1 MPQRLR
7 EDQRVQGVRIIVQQ
21 SLDIARI
28 LAEAPQLA
36 RAWAAERYD
45 RQQRTQADPA
55 DYQRLR
61 ELGVPL
67 LAVPVE
73 YGGTWQSLAQ
83 SARPICTLLRTLAQ
97 GDPSITLASA
107 MHHLVLSSWRI
118 PTVPEPYT
126 ATWAQQRQEVFQT
139 VLDGAWW
146 GTIVSEPGSGG
157 DTGLTRSVAQ
167 PVKPPLEYC
176 LSGHKHFGSG
186 SGLTSFMTT
195 QAVPA
200 GESASDLFYLEVRN
214 VPWDGST
221 GMRLT
226 AAWRGHGMQ
235 STNSHAFEFTN
246 FPATRVAW
254 PGHRQELLEA
264 NGGLGGMAFTSVI
277 TGVVD
282 AAMAYTRQRLRRSR
296 SQGSTVRALQQVE
309 WALAE
314 QEAWLIA
321 QAWEGAMRS
330 FDQGTNNRRTVLLAK
345 TSIARLAES
354 VLGRL
359 CKLSGGSA
367 YTWYSPLGA
376 WFEDVRAL
384 GYLRPP
390 WNLAL
395 GQMYS
400 TSWQDN
406 AQERLVEA

>member
-1 MPQRLR
+1 M
-7 EDQRVQGVRIIVQQ
+7 IIVRQP
-21 SLDIARI
+21 LNIVEI
-28 LAEAPQLA
+28 LEQAPQLA
-36 RAWAAERYD
+36 QAWAAERHE
-45 RQQRTQADPA
+45 RQERTLGDPE

-61 ELGVPL
+61 DLSVPMM
-67 LAVPVE
+67 AVPVE
-73 YGGTWQSLAQ
+73 FGGTWESLAQ

-107 MHHLVLSSWRI
+107 MHHLVLSSWRV
-118 PTVPEPYT
+118 PAVPEPYT
-126 ATWAQQRQEVFQT
+126 AIWKQQRQEVFQT

-157 DTGLTRSVAQ
+157 DTGRTTSVAQ
-167 PVKPPLEYC
+167 PVTPPLAYR

-195 QAVPA
+195 QAIPA
-200 GESASDLFYLEVRN
+200 GERAADLFFLEVRN

-226 AAWRGHGMQ
+226 APWRGHGMRA
-235 STNSHAFEFTN
+235 TNSHAFEFTN

-254 PGHRQELLEA
+254 PGHRQELMEA

-282 AAMAYTRQRLRRSR
+282 AAMAYTRQRLRRSL
-296 SQGSTVRALQQVE
+296 SQGSTARAFQQVE
-309 WALAE
+309 WATAE
-314 QEAWLIA
+314 QEAWLIE
-321 QAWEGAMRS
+321 QAWEGAMRT
-330 FDQGTNNRRTVLLAK
+330 FDQGTSNRRTVLLAK
-345 TSIARLAES
+345 TSIARLAEA

-390 WNLAL
+390 WALAFD
-395 GQMYS
+395 QMYNA
-400 TSWQDN
+400 SWQESIVEG
-406 AQERLVEA
+406 AQELD

>member
-1 MPQRLR
+1 
-7 EDQRVQGVRIIVQQ
+7 VQQ
-21 SLDIARI
+21 SLSLARI
-28 LAEAPQLA
+28 LEEVPQLA
-36 RAWAAERYD
+36 RAWAAERHD

-55 DYQRLR
+55 DYQLLR

-67 LAVPVE
+67 MAVPVE
-73 YGGTWQSLAQ
+73 FGGTWESLAQ

-97 GDPSITLASA
+97 GDSSITLASA
-107 MHHLVLSSWRI
+107 MHHLVLASWRI

-126 ATWAQQRQEVFQT
+126 AAWVRQRQEVFQT

-157 DTGLTRSVAQ
+157 DTGLTKSVAQ
-167 PVKPPLEYC
+167 PVKPPLEYRI
-176 LSGHKHFGSG
+176 SGQKHFGSG

-195 QAVPA
+195 QAIAA
-200 GESASDLFYLEVRN
+200 GESTSDLFYLEVRN
-214 VPWDGST
+214 APWDGST
-221 GMRLT
+221 GMKLT
-226 AAWRGHGMQ
+226 APWRGHGMR

-264 NGGLGGMAFTSVI
+264 NSGLGGMAFTSVI

-282 AAMAYTRQRLRRSR
+282 AAMAYTRQRLQGTMR
-296 SQGSTVRALQQVE
+296 QGSTVRAFQQVE

-314 QEAWLIA
+314 QEAWLID
-321 QAWEGAMRS
+321 QAWEGAIRT
-330 FDQGTNNRRTVLLAK
+330 FDQGTNKRRTVLLAK

-367 YTWYSPLGA
+367 YTWYAPLGA

-390 WNLAL
+390 WVLAFD
-395 GQMYS
+395 QIYS
-400 TSWQDN
+400 ASWQESLGIEPAALRHDS
-406 AQERLVEA
+406 